1 MFAGISE
8 LEDVKCSGN
17 WMWAGKTGV
26 EGGSLVR
33 ACRAV
38 CDAMG
43 ALGVAVDGGKDS
55 LSMCAQ
61 VAGEKGL
68 FKTLNSIS
76 EIINKESQCL
86 VLL

>member
-17 WMWAGKTGV
+17 WMWAGKTGA
-26 EGGSLVR
+26 EGGALVR

-38 CDAMG
+38 CDAM
-43 ALGVAVDGGKDS
+43 ASVGVAVDGGKDS

-61 VAGEKGL
+61 VAGEKG
-68 FKTLNSIS
+68 
-76 EIINKESQCL
+76 E
-86 VLL
+86 